1 MKLTKEQISYI
12 ENYIKNFKIKYYEVY
27 MEILDHMILSVED
40 ILEKDKEIS
49 FEEAVVKAKVEG
61 FGEKGFKGMMDEKLK
76 LAQSQA
82 RKQNNKMIKE
92 YFTFPKIA
100 LTLTMFIVH
109 YSILSFFEKPNLIHI
124 IIAAIIVIL
133 GALQVIFYKNYIK
146 INNLKVVKTLSLN
159 IILLFVFSL
168 FQLTNSIL
176 ILGKESIDFNHI
188 LMRLFMSFIFTLS
201 IISLLVYIE
210 IRKKTVQEL
219 KTQIFV

>member
-61 FGEKGFKGMMDEKLK
+61 LGEKGFKGMMDEKLK

-100 LTLTMFIVH
+100 LTLTMFIVN